1 VQQEKA
7 ELTNLSM
14 REVQD
19 TVKLR
24 PGATVSLSAC
34 NTGRG
39 EIKAEGVVGLARA
52 FLVAGAAATV
62 VSLWS
67 VDDGSTSALMGHMYT
82 HLVKGL
88 TVPQALRLAMLR
100 LAGCPVPELQLG
112 VQEQDEHKDV
122 AAGLKPA
129 WKRPMHWAGF
139 LVVGATTRLPRGK
152 PRRAFAEWSV
162 EEVSELVRGIGFT
175 DAARVLAENGVDGK
189 TLCSP
194 DFDCLLTMDVS
205 EGGLGLKPMQK
216 ARLKREMEAAGA
228 GSFQ

>member
-1 VQQEKA
+1 MASHGDLDTDSLVLASQSGDGGETTRVEEEKQKLEEEVKAMKDKKLDETAHHFAQQKVQQTKA

-19 TVKLR
+19 TVKHH

-67 VDDGSTSALMGHMYT
+67 VDDGSTAALMGHMCT
-82 HLVKGL
+82 QLVKGL

-100 LAGCPVPELQLG
+100 LAGRPVPELQLQ
-112 VQEQDEHKDV
+112 VQGQDEHVNKE
-122 AAGLKPA
+122 
-129 WKRPMHWAGF
+129 
-139 LVVGATTRLPRGK
+139 ATTTNASSSRGVN
-152 PRRAFAEWSV
+152 PSSSSSSAGRGQSPVRR
-162 EEVSELVRGIGFT
+162 R
-175 DAARVLAENGVDGK
+175 N
-189 TLCSP
+189 
-194 DFDCLLTMDVS
+194 
-205 EGGLGLKPMQK
+205 
-216 ARLKREMEAAGA
+216 
-228 GSFQ
+228 